1 MEETKKKKK
10 STESKERCGFCF
22 LFIPFQSLP
31 LSPIMSECLLYIFLS
46 ASAVM
51 QKFAMETWIEKEGE
65 REGGG
70 GKAAHIRESGTG
82 AGESA
87 TPHREGG

>member
-1 MEETKKKKK
+1 
-10 STESKERCGFCF
+10 
-22 LFIPFQSLP
+22 
-31 LSPIMSECLLYIFLS
+31 MSECLLYIFLS

-70 GKAAHIRESGTG
+70 EGCAYQGVWDRSGRISD
-82 AGESA
+82 ASS
-87 TPHREGG
+87 